1 MGRARQQSMEF
12 PMGRDRIIE
21 TYIQRLRE
29 WKEPPTAERL
39 NALAQEIGLDSDD
52 IATVQQKAQAHFE
65 QGRHHLDTDCL
76 DDAID
81 ELTQATALDP
91 LNLESLQTLTYAYDQ
106 RYGKQKNIADKHQAI
121 ALANRCQAMSP
132 GNESPVIL
140 ISSLEHGIDNR
151 QKWFW
156 LVLPILLVGLAF
168 KPLMDMFTTRS
179 AVEQLA
185 QDADRATAPSDPLS
199 APDSLDPDSSG
210 PSGSEPSA
218 SAPETTSPDIS
229 ANADIP
235 VGFDQPGLTLD
246 LRQSRLENYEDAS
259 YYTLQAVLHN
269 TSDQEIDAL
278 QLQVEY
284 LDSNGDVFESE
295 STEAIAEANAT
306 VRPGDYH
313 AFDLIHKTT
322 PDLAAI
328 YLGVL
333 KLDEV
338 PAPDSYPVG
347 LLIPYTWVSQ
357 QPTQFAF
364 DLVARNENVSSYDTT
379 NSTIFD
385 AQWTVTNTGDTD
397 IRQLKLQVNFYNL
410 QNQLTLTEE
419 VLAVGSSTAPMLPGE
434 IRPLRVSKAVDK
446 DYGRYEVMVVE
457 AE

>member
-1 MGRARQQSMEF
+1 
-12 PMGRDRIIE
+12 MGRDLIIE
-21 TYIQRLRE
+21 TYIQRLSE
-29 WKEPPTAERL
+29 WEEPPTAERL

-52 IATVQQKAQAHFE
+52 IATVQQKAQEHFE
-65 QGRHHLDTDCL
+65 QGRHHLDADRL

-106 RYGKQKNIADKHQAI
+106 RYGKQKDVADKQRAI

-132 GNESPVIL
+132 GHESPVIL
-140 ISSLEHGIDNR
+140 ISSLEHDIDNR
-151 QKWFW
+151 QKWVW

-179 AVEQLA
+179 AVEQIS
-185 QDADRATAPSDPLS
+185 QDTDRATDLSNPLSDPS
-199 APDSLDPDSSG
+199 ANNPV
-210 PSGSEPSA
+210 SGSAPSA
-218 SAPETTSPDIS
+218 SDPETPNLDVSV
-229 ANADIP
+229 NADIP

-269 TSDQEIDAL
+269 TSDQEINAL

-284 LDSNGDVFESE
+284 LDSNGEVFESE

-322 PDLAAI
+322 PDLATI

-347 LLIPYTWVSQ
+347 LLIPYAWGSQ
-357 QPTQFAF
+357 QPDQLSF
-364 DLVARNENVSSYDTT
+364 DLVARTENVSSYDLTD
-379 NSTIFD
+379 SAIFD
-385 AQWTVTNTGDTD
+385 AQWNVTNTGDSA
-397 IRQLKLQVNFYNL
+397 IRQLKLRVNFYNL
-410 QNQLTLTEE
+410 QNQLTLSEDI
-419 VLAVGSSTAPMLPGE
+419 LAVGSSNAPMLPNE
-434 IRPLRVSKAVDK
+434 IRPLRVSKAIDK
-446 DYGRYEVMVVE
+446 DYARYEVMVVE

>member
-1 MGRARQQSMEF
+1 
-12 PMGRDRIIE
+12 MGRDRIIE
-21 TYIQRLRE
+21 TYIQRLLE
-29 WKEPPTAERL
+29 WEEPPTAERL

-52 IATVQQKAQAHFE
+52 IATVQQKAQEHFE
-65 QGRHHLDTDCL
+65 QGRHHLDADRL

-106 RYGKQKNIADKHQAI
+106 RYGKQKNVADKHQAI

-132 GNESPVIL
+132 GHESPVIL
-140 ISSLEHGIDNR
+140 ISSLEHDIDNR
-151 QKWFW
+151 QKWVW

-185 QDADRATAPSDPLS
+185 QDTDRAATPSNPDSADPSANNPVSGSAPSES
-199 APDSLDPDSSG
+199 DS
-210 PSGSEPSA
+210 
-218 SAPETTSPDIS
+218 ETTNPDVTI
-229 ANADIP
+229 NADIP

-269 TSDQEIDAL
+269 ISDQEINAL

-322 PDLAAI
+322 PDLATI

-333 KLDEV
+333 NLDEV
-338 PAPDSYPVG
+338 PAPDNYPVG
-347 LLIPYTWVSQ
+347 LLIPYTWGSQ
-357 QPTQFAF
+357 QPDQLSF
-364 DLVARNENVSSYDTT
+364 DLVARTEDISSYDLTD
-379 NSTIFD
+379 SAIFD
-385 AQWTVTNTGDTD
+385 AQWTVTNTGDSA
-397 IRQLKLQVNFYNL
+397 IRQLKLRVNFYNL
-410 QNQLTLTEE
+410 QNQLTLSEDI
-419 VLAVGSSTAPMLPGE
+419 LAVGSSTAPMLPGE
-434 IRPLRVSKAVDK
+434 IRPLRVSKAIDK
-446 DYGRYEVMVVE
+446 NYARYEVMVVE

>member
-1 MGRARQQSMEF
+1 
-12 PMGRDRIIE
+12 MGRDRIIE
-21 TYIQRLRE
+21 TYIQRLLE
-29 WKEPPTAERL
+29 WKELPTAERL

-52 IATVQQKAQAHFE
+52 MATVRQKAQEHFE
-65 QGRHHLDTDCL
+65 QGRQHLDADRL

-91 LNLESLQTLTYAYDQ
+91 LNLESLKTLTYAYDQ
-106 RYGKQKNIADKHQAI
+106 RYGKLKNLADKHQAI

-140 ISSLEHGIDNR
+140 ISSLEHDIDNR

-179 AVEQLA
+179 AVEQLS
-185 QDADRATAPSDPLS
+185 QGADPASVAASAEPLSSSDP
-199 APDSLDPDSSG
+199 D
-210 PSGSEPSA
+210 SEPSA
-218 SAPETTSPDIS
+218 SGSETTNPAIPAS
-229 ANADIP
+229 ADIP
-235 VGFDQPGLTLD
+235 LTFDQPGLTLD

-269 TSDQEIDAL
+269 TSDQEIEAL

-284 LDSNGDVFESE
+284 LDSNGTVFESE
-295 STEAIAEANAT
+295 STEAIAKTNAT

-338 PAPDSYPVG
+338 PAPDTYPVG

-357 QPTQFAF
+357 QPPQFAF

-379 NSTIFD
+379 DSTIFD
-385 AQWTVTNTGDTD
+385 AQWTITNTGDTD

-410 QNQLTLTEE
+410 QNQLTLSEDI
-419 VLAVGSSTAPMLPGE
+419 LAVHSSIAPMLPGE
-434 IRPLRVSKAVDK
+434 IRPLRVSKSVDK
-446 DYGRYEVMVVE
+446 DYARYEVMVVE